1 MGKALTETKT
11 RSARKATTEKR
22 TKKDAE
28 PKPKK
33 GPSPYNLF
41 VKAQLP
47 IWREANPGKNAKD
60 AMSAVGV
67 LWKDSPENPK
77 NASGSEK
84 KESKAKKPAS
94 KAASK
99 PPSKKVEKEIS
110 SSDSD

>member
-1 MGKALTETKT
+1 MGKSLTETKT

-28 PKPKK
+28 PKSKK

-47 IWREANPGKNAKD
+47 IWREANPGKSAKD
-60 AMSAVGV
+60 AMSAVSV

-77 NASGSEK
+77 NAGGDEK

-94 KAASK
+94 KTAPK
-99 PPSKKVEKEIS
+99 PSSKKAEKELS
-110 SSDSD
+110 SSESD